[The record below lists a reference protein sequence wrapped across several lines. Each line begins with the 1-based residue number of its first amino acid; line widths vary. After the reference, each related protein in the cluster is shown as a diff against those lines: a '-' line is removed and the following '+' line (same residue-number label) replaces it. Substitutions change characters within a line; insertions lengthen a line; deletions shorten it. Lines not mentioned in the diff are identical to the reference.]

1 MPRLADT
8 NVLVYAVLSGPAET
22 RKQAIAQELLE
33 TEDITLSVQ
42 VLQEFYHQATRPSR
56 LRRLSHD
63 DAMDFI
69 NDLAVDEVQDM
80 TVDLFRRATTIAQR
94 FQISYWDAAIIAA
107 AEISGCDAVYS
118 EDLNHGQSYG
128 SVRVINPFAA
138 SGVGQ
143 PEATSQ

>member
-1 MPRLADT
+1 
-8 NVLVYAVLSGPAET
+8 
-22 RKQAIAQELLE
+22 
-33 TEDITLSVQ
+33 
-42 VLQEFYHQATRPSR
+42 
-56 LRRLSHD
+56 
-63 DAMDFI
+63 MDFL
-69 NDLAVDEVQDM
+69 NDLAVDRVQGM

-128 SVRVINPFAA
+128 SVRVINPFP
-138 SGVGQ
+138 GPRTDQ